1 MKLSLRKLKLKLLRK
16 RVNKLRLPE
25 YQDSFKARAR
35 LLGLKLGLKLGLG
48 LEKGFRSSWSPIHLL
63 LKS

>member
-35 LLGLKLGLKLGLG
+35 LLGLKLGLKLE